1 MSHNLQQFGILADM
15 VKEGFIY
22 IDKDARIQIYNKS
35 AKEIFRIDKSVG
47 TGHPGGSIKKGDIV
61 IIGDNCLGKDDGG
74 LEADSLIKI
83 GIRDPNIAPHVAFLG
98 MGLYE
103 DDRAEPVY
111 EYHHTNDGFS
121 SVYELKANILGYRAA
136 VKIEE
141 KTIAIT
147 FGEESFLMS
156 YHNSIGHIVV
166 VDPHTGKVKFYQTG
180 GYTARGE
187 SVAELL
193 SGKPYRAKGPSA
205 DDFDVIGKNIFSIQ
219 NGVAIQELYK
229 VARGG
234 DHDPR
239 DKFAEING
247 IPALYSIFPVEGETG
262 RSGAV
267 LRVEDISAMNQV
279 IRERDE
285 ALLFVE
291 EMKKIIDDSV
301 FEWEGFSQ
309 LDGESKAMRNIKK
322 LAYKASRSNST
333 VLILGESGTGKTFLA
348 ESIHK
353 AGSKRNQAFIH
364 VNCGAMPE
372 TLLESELF
380 GYERGS
386 FTGASTEGK
395 IGLFEKAKG
404 GTIFLDEIG
413 DLSLT
418 SQVKLL
424 KVLQD
429 KTFFKIGGTTE
440 ISTDV
445 RIIAAT
451 NRNLE
456 DEIRCGR
463 FREDLFYRLN
473 VFPIWMPALRERKED
488 IDALSNRFLKRI
500 CIRLGCEDKFISP
513 DVQKCLLSYDWPGN
527 IRELENVL
535 ERAANIS
542 DGRIINMAHLPSK
555 ITGNHMKS
563 AQSEWKSFKESIE
576 EAEKKAIVEALAYY
590 KNDKKKAMKA
600 LQIGKTNFYEKLNKY
615 GIR

>member
-1 MSHNLQQFGILADM
+1 MTDDLKQFGILADM

-22 IDKDARIQIYNKS
+22 IDKDARIQLYNKR
-35 AKEIFRIDKSVG
+35 AKEIFGIDKSVG
-47 TGHPGGSIKKGDIV
+47 TGHPGGSVNKGDIV
-61 IIGDNCLGKDDGG
+61 IIGDNCVGKDDGE

-83 GIRDPNIAPHVAFLG
+83 GIRDHNIKPQVVFLG
-98 MGLYE
+98 VGLYE
-103 DDRAEPVY
+103 DDSVAPVY
-111 EYHHTNDGFS
+111 EYHHPNDGYH
-121 SVYELKANILGYRAA
+121 SVYELNTDILGHRVS

-141 KTIAIT
+141 KSILIT
-147 FGEESFLMS
+147 FGEESFSMN
-156 YHNSIGHIVV
+156 YQNSIGHIVV
-166 VDPHTGKVKFYQTG
+166 VDRATAKVKFYQAS

-187 SVAELL
+187 DITNLL
-193 SGKPYRAKGPSA
+193 KGKTYRPKGPSV

-219 NGVAIQELYK
+219 NGVAIQELHK
-229 VARGG
+229 IAQGG
-234 DHDPR
+234 NYDYR

-247 IPALYSIFPVEGETG
+247 FPALYSIFPVEVGVE
-262 RSGAV
+262 RKGAV
-267 LRVEDISAMNQV
+267 LRVEDISAMNKV
-279 IRERDE
+279 IKERDE
-285 ALLFVE
+285 ALLYVE
-291 EMKKIIDDSV
+291 EMKKIINSNV
-301 FEWEGFSQ
+301 FEYEAFSN

-322 LAYKASRSNST
+322 LAYKASLSNST
-333 VLILGESGTGKTFLA
+333 VLILGDSGTGKTFLA
-348 ESIHK
+348 EAIHK

-372 TLLESELF
+372 NLLESELF
-380 GYERGS
+380 GYEKGS

-418 SQVKLL
+418 AQVKLL

-440 ISTDV
+440 ISADV

-488 IDALSNRFLKRI
+488 IGALCNRFLKQI
-500 CIRLGCEDKFISP
+500 CHRLGCEDKFISP
-513 DVQKCLLSYDWPGN
+513 DAQKCLLTYDWPGN

-535 ERAANIS
+535 ERASNIS
-542 DGRIINMAHLPSK
+542 DGRIINVIHLPSK
-555 ITGNHMKS
+555 VTGNNMNPL
-563 AQSEWKSFKESIE
+563 QWEWKSFKNYIE
-576 EAEKKAIVEALAYY
+576 EAEKRAIKEALAYY
-590 KNDKKKAMKA
+590 KNDKKEAMKA
-600 LQIGKTNFYEKLNKY
+600 LQIGKTNFYEKMNKY